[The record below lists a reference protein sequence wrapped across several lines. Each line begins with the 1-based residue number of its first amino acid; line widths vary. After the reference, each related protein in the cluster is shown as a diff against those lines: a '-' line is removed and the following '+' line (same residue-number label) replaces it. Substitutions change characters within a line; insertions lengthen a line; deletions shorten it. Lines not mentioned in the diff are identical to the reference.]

1 MAIIKCPECG
11 KAVMYRLSAARAIN
25 CGGLFSGRWHWETN
39 GMALDKVCKY
49 CCYKKLW
56 K

>member
-25 CGGLFSGRWHWETN
+25 CGGLFSGRWHWETM
-39 GMALDKVCKY
+39 G
-49 CCYKKLW
+49 W
-56 K
+56 H